1 MMSSS
6 LRLLKACFSL
16 AEVIGLS
23 PEGRGVPEAHVTI
36 ANEFLEIIPEPKGAD
51 ILDLNEI
58 APIHTKK

>member
-1 MMSSS
+1 MVESIC
-6 LRLLKACFSL
+6 LIP

-51 ILDLNEI
+51 ILSLNEI